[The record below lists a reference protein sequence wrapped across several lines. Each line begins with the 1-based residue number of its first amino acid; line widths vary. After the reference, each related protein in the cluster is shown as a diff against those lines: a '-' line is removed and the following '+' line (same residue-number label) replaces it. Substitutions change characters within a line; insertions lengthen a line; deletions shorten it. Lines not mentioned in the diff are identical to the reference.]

1 MNVVNRRSA
10 RGWVLGLSLV
20 NSRGCTGVDAP
31 LITVEVHLSGGLPSM
46 HMVGLPETAVRESK
60 DRVRS
65 ALINSGFKWPQSR
78 ITISLAPA
86 ELPKEGGGFDLPIA
100 LGILAASKQIPVKAL
115 DGCEFLGELSL
126 NGELRAVRGV
136 LPAAIRCR
144 DCKRI
149 LIIPEVN
156 SAEAAL
162 VQGGEKYSG
171 FSLLDIAEWLNG
183 MKQLKKCKPHPPYK
197 QPYLPDLCHV
207 IGLPGPKRALEV
219 AAAGS
224 HNLLMAGPPGTGKTL
239 LASRLPGILPPM
251 TERESLETA
260 ALASVS
266 QAGLDYRNWGIRP
279 FRTPHHSCSSV
290 ALAGGGSRPR
300 PGEISLAHNGVLF
313 LDELPEFGRH
323 TLEIL
328 REPIESGR
336 IVISRAARQA
346 TFPARFQ
353 LIAAMNPCPCGMSG
367 DDSGR
372 CNCSAEQI
380 QRYRSRISG
389 PLLDR
394 IDIQVEVLRPKTSI
408 LSAPTDDIE
417 NSETVRKR
425 VIEARLIQSARAG
438 RPNAL
443 LTNCDLEKFCHINGE
458 TLQLLEHAA
467 EQLYLSPRACHRI
480 LKVSRTIA
488 DLDHADNISSAHV
501 AEAIAFRRLSIVHDC
516 V

>member
-1 MNVVNRRSA
+1 M
-10 RGWVLGLSLV
+10 GLSLV
-20 NSRGCTGVDAP
+20 HSRGCVGVEAP
-31 LITVEVHLSGGLPSM
+31 LIIVEVHLSGGLPSM
-46 HMVGLPETAVRESK
+46 HLVGLPETAVRESK

-86 ELPKEGGGFDLPIA
+86 ELPKDGGGFDLAIA
-100 LGILAASKQIPVKAL
+100 LGILAASKQLPVDAL

-126 NGELRAVRGV
+126 NGELRSVRGV
-136 LPAAIRCR
+136 LPAAIRSR
-144 DCKRI
+144 DSKTT
-149 LIIPEVN
+149 LVVPAAN

-162 VQGGEKYSG
+162 VEGGDKYCG
-171 FSLLDIAEWLNG
+171 DSLLDIAAWLTG
-183 MKQLKKCKPHPPYK
+183 SKQLVKCQPHLSSESPD
-197 QPYLPDLCHV
+197 LPDLSDV
-207 IGLPGPKRALEV
+207 IGLPGPRRALEV
-219 AAAGS
+219 AAAGN
-224 HNLLMAGPPGTGKTL
+224 HHLLMAGPPGTGKTL
-239 LASRLPGILPPM
+239 LASRLAGILPPM
-251 TERESLETA
+251 TESESLETA

-266 QAGLDYRNWGIRP
+266 QTGLDYRNWGVRP
-279 FRTPHHSCSSV
+279 FRTPHHSCSGV

-367 DDSGR
+367 DESGR
-372 CNCSAEQI
+372 CMCSAEQI

-394 IDIQVEVLRPKTSI
+394 IDIQVEVLRPKISI
-408 LSAPTDDIE
+408 LSASTNNIE
-417 NSETVRKR
+417 NSKTVRQR
-425 VIEARLIQSARAG
+425 VISARNIQTRRTG
-438 RPNAL
+438 KSNAL
-443 LTNCDLEKFCHINGE
+443 MENSELEKHCKIAGE

-467 EQLYLSPRACHRI
+467 EQLFLSPRACHRI

-488 DLDHADNISSAHV
+488 DLDQAEVIHSGHV
-501 AEAIAFRRLSIVHDC
+501 AEAISFRRLSIVNEGI
-516 V
+516 

>member
-1 MNVVNRRSA
+1 M
-10 RGWVLGLSLV
+10 GLSLV
-20 NSRGCTGVDAP
+20 HSRGCTGVEAP
-31 LITVEVHLSGGLPSM
+31 LISVEVHLSGGLPSM

-86 ELPKEGGGFDLPIA
+86 ELPKDGGGFDLPIA
-100 LGILAASKQIPVKAL
+100 LGILAASKQIPDKAL
-115 DGCEFLGELSL
+115 EGCEFLGELSL

-136 LPAAIRCR
+136 LPAAIRSR
-144 DCKRI
+144 DCKRT
-149 LIIPEVN
+149 LIVPAVN

-162 VQGGEKYSG
+162 VKGGKKYCG
-171 FSLLDIAEWLNG
+171 NSLLAVSEWLAG
-183 MKQLKKCKPHPPYK
+183 SAELEKCKSHTSGELSC
-197 QPYLPDLCHV
+197 LPDLHDV
-207 IGLPGPKRALEV
+207 IGLPGPKRAMEV
-219 AAAGS
+219 AAAGN
-224 HNLLMAGPPGTGKTL
+224 HHLLMAGPPGTGKTL

-251 TERESLETA
+251 TEQESLETA

-266 QAGLDYRNWGIRP
+266 QSGLDYRLWGIRP
-279 FRTPHHSCSSV
+279 FRTPHHSCSGV

-336 IVISRAARQA
+336 IVISRAAKQA
-346 TFPARFQ
+346 MFPARFQ

-367 DDSGR
+367 DESGR
-372 CNCSAEQI
+372 CCCSAEQI
-380 QRYRSRISG
+380 QRYCSKISG

-408 LSAPTDDIE
+408 LSASTNNIE
-417 NSETVRKR
+417 SSETVRDR
-425 VIEARLIQSARAG
+425 VIHARQIQTERAG
-438 RPNAL
+438 KSNAMMEIG
-443 LTNCDLEKFCHINGE
+443 DLENYCQIKGK
-458 TLQLLEHAA
+458 TLDLLEQAA
-467 EQLYLSPRACHRI
+467 KQLYLSPRACHRI

-488 DLDHADNISSAHV
+488 DLAQSEKINARHM
-501 AEAIAFRRLSIVHDC
+501 AEAIAFRRLSIVEDR

>member
-1 MNVVNRRSA
+1 
-10 RGWVLGLSLV
+10 
-20 NSRGCTGVDAP
+20 
-31 LITVEVHLSGGLPSM
+31 
-46 HMVGLPETAVRESK
+46 VR
-60 DRVRS
+60 
-65 ALINSGFKWPQSR
+65 AAILNSGFKWPQSR

-100 LGILAASKQIPVKAL
+100 LGILAASEQIPDNVFG
-115 DGCEFLGELSL
+115 DYEFLGELSL
-126 NGELRAVRGV
+126 NGELRSVRGV

-144 DCKRI
+144 DSDRI
-149 LIIPEVN
+149 LIIPAVN
-156 SAEAAL
+156 EAEAAL
-162 VQGGEKYSG
+162 VEGGDKFYGVTLLEITAWLSG
-171 FSLLDIAEWLNG
+171 G
-183 MKQLKKCKPHPPYK
+183 KQLKQCKPHERGTPPS
-197 QPYLPDLCHV
+197 LPDIGDV

-251 TERESLETA
+251 TESESLEAA

-266 QAGLDYRNWGIRP
+266 QAGLDHRKWGIRP

-328 REPIESGR
+328 REPVESGR

-353 LIAAMNPCPCGMSG
+353 LVTAMNPCPCGMSG

-372 CNCSAEQI
+372 CNCSGEQI
-380 QRYRSRISG
+380 QRYRNRVSG

-394 IDIQVEVLRPKTSI
+394 IDIQVEVLRPTRSI
-408 LSAPTDDIE
+408 LSAPVNDIE
-417 NSETVRKR
+417 SSAVVRDR
-425 VIEARLIQSARAG
+425 VIGSRRIQSERAG
-438 RPNAL
+438 KANAL
-443 LTNCDLEKFCHINGE
+443 LSNSELEQFCHIEGK

-488 DLDHADNISSAHV
+488 DLDQDEHIGSEHV
-501 AEAIAFRRLSIVHDC
+501 AEAISFRSLSTAINGIY
-516 V
+516 

>member
-1 MNVVNRRSA
+1 M
-10 RGWVLGLSLV
+10 GLSLV
-20 NSRGCTGVDAP
+20 HSRACAGVDAP

-46 HMVGLPETAVRESK
+46 HLVGLPETAVRESK
-60 DRVRS
+60 DRVRA
-65 ALINSGFKWPQSR
+65 ALLNSGFKWPDSR

-100 LGILAASKQIPVKAL
+100 LGILAASKQIPDTAFE
-115 DGCEFLGELSL
+115 DHEFLGELSL
-126 NGELRAVRGV
+126 NGKLRSVRGV

-144 DCKRI
+144 DSDRT
-149 LIIPEVN
+149 LVIPLVN
-156 SAEAAL
+156 EAEAAL
-162 VQGGEKYSG
+162 VNGGEKFCG
-171 FSLLDIAEWLNG
+171 VSLLEIANWLTG
-183 MKQLKKCKPHPPYK
+183 SKQLKTCEPHPPGK
-197 QPYLPDLCHV
+197 PAVLPDLRDV

-219 AAAGS
+219 AAAGC

-251 TERESLETA
+251 TEAESLETA

-266 QAGLDYRNWGIRP
+266 QAGLDYRKWGIRP
-279 FRTPHHSCSSV
+279 FRTPHHSCSGV

-336 IVISRAARQA
+336 IVISRASRQA

-353 LIAAMNPCPCGMSG
+353 LITAMNPCMCGMAG
-367 DDSGR
+367 DESGR
-372 CNCSAEQI
+372 CQCSGEQI
-380 QRYRSRISG
+380 QRYKNRVSG

-394 IDIQVEVLRPKTSI
+394 IDIQIEVLRPKTSI
-408 LSAPTDDIE
+408 LNAPRG
-417 NSETVRKR
+417 NSECSAIVRER
-425 VIEARLIQSARAG
+425 VIEARRVQSDRAG
-438 RPNAL
+438 KANAL
-443 LTNCDLEKFCHINGE
+443 LDNGEIEQFCRINGKS
-458 TLQLLEHAA
+458 LSLLEHAV
-467 EQLYLSPRACHRI
+467 EQLFLSPRACHRI

-488 DLDHADNISSAHV
+488 DLDQAAEISIEHL
-501 AEAIAFRRLSIVHDC
+501 AEAISFRRLNNKQH
-516 V
+516 

>member
-1 MNVVNRRSA
+1 M
-10 RGWVLGLSLV
+10 GLSLV
-20 NSRGCTGVDAP
+20 HSRGCAGVEAP

-46 HMVGLPETAVRESK
+46 HLVGLPETAVRESK
-60 DRVRS
+60 DRVRA

-100 LGILAASKQIPVKAL
+100 LGILAASKQITGTAFG
-115 DGCEFLGELSL
+115 GCEFLGELSL
-126 NGELRAVRGV
+126 NGELRPVRGV
-136 LPAAIRCR
+136 LPAAIRSR
-144 DCKRI
+144 DSQRI
-149 LIIPEVN
+149 LIVPTGN
-156 SAEAAL
+156 AAEAAL
-162 VQGGEKYSG
+162 VKAGEKYCG
-171 FSLLDIAEWLNG
+171 DSLLQIAGWLNG
-183 MKQLKKCKPHPPYK
+183 LQQLGECRPQSPGKPAN
-197 QPYLPDLCHV
+197 QPDLCDV
-207 IGLPGPKRALEV
+207 IGLPGPKRALEI

-224 HNLLMAGPPGTGKTL
+224 HHLLMAGPPGTGKTL

-251 TERESLETA
+251 TEQESLETA

-266 QAGLDYRNWGIRP
+266 QAGLNLFSWGVRP

-290 ALAGGGSRPR
+290 ALAGGGTRPR

-336 IVISRAARQA
+336 IVISRAARQS

-353 LIAAMNPCPCGMSG
+353 LITAMNPCPCGMSG

-380 QRYRSRISG
+380 QRYRNRVSG

-394 IDIQVEVLRPKTSI
+394 IDIQVEVLRPTTSI
-408 LSAPTDDIE
+408 LSAPTDNIE
-417 NSETVRKR
+417 NSAKVRER
-425 VIEARLIQSARAG
+425 VIESRQVQHQRAG
-438 RPNAL
+438 KPNAL
-443 LTNCDLEKFCHINGE
+443 LTNAELSRFCHIEGE
-458 TLQLLEHAA
+458 SLHLLEHAA

-488 DLDHADNISSAHV
+488 DLDHAREISTGHI
-501 AEAIAFRRLSIVHDC
+501 AEAIAFRRLGATMPGL
-516 V
+516 

>member
-1 MNVVNRRSA
+1 M
-10 RGWVLGLSLV
+10 GLSLV
-20 NSRGCTGVDAP
+20 HSRGCAGVEAP

-46 HMVGLPETAVRESK
+46 HLVGLPETAVRESK
-60 DRVRS
+60 DRVRA

-100 LGILAASKQIPVKAL
+100 LGILAASQQIPGTYF

-126 NGELRAVRGV
+126 NGELRSVRGV
-136 LPAAIRCR
+136 LPAAVRSR
-144 DCKRI
+144 DSNRT
-149 LIIPEVN
+149 LVIPSCN
-156 SAEAAL
+156 AAEAAL
-162 VQGGEKYSG
+162 VKGGEKFHG
-171 FSLLDIAEWLNG
+171 VSLLEIANWISGGQRLES
-183 MKQLKKCKPHPPYK
+183 CKAETAGRPPR
-197 QPYLPDLCHV
+197 LPDLCDV

-219 AAAGS
+219 AAAGN
-224 HNLLMAGPPGTGKTL
+224 HHLLMAGPPGTGKTL

-251 TERESLETA
+251 TESESLEVA
-260 ALASVS
+260 ALASIS
-266 QAGLDYRNWGIRP
+266 HTGLDHRLWGIRP
-279 FRTPHHSCSSV
+279 FRTPHHSCSSA

-353 LIAAMNPCPCGMSG
+353 LVTAMNPCPCGMSG
-367 DDSGR
+367 DESGR
-372 CNCSAEQI
+372 CCCSAEQI

-394 IDIQVEVLRPKTSI
+394 IDIQIEVLRPEISI
-408 LSAPTDDIE
+408 LSAPANNIE
-417 NSETVRKR
+417 SSAKVRER
-425 VIEARLIQSARAG
+425 VIGARWIQNKRAG
-438 RPNAL
+438 KTNSL
-443 LTNCDLEKFCHINGE
+443 LSSSELVRFCPIEGD
-458 TLQLLEHAA
+458 TLRLLVDAA

-488 DLDHADNISSAHV
+488 DLDQAQAISSVHV
-501 AEAIAFRRLSIVHDC
+501 AEAISFRRLNTGSSYV
-516 V
+516 

>member
-1 MNVVNRRSA
+1 M
-10 RGWVLGLSLV
+10 GLSLV
-20 NSRGCTGVDAP
+20 HSRGCAGVDAP
-31 LITVEVHLSGGLPSM
+31 LVTVEVHLSGGLPSM

-78 ITISLAPA
+78 ITIALAPA

-100 LGILAASKQIPVKAL
+100 LGILAASKQIPDTKFEN
-115 DGCEFLGELSL
+115 CEFLGELSL
-126 NGELRAVRGV
+126 NGELRSVRGV
-136 LPAAIRCR
+136 LPAAIRSR
-144 DCKRI
+144 ENNHV
-149 LIIPEVN
+149 LIVPSVN
-156 SAEAAL
+156 AAEAGL
-162 VQGGEKYSG
+162 LKGGEKYCG
-171 FSLLDIAEWLNG
+171 NSLLDVANWLNG
-183 MKQLKKCKPHPPYK
+183 GQQLKPCEADIPGKPLH
-197 QPYLPDLCHV
+197 LPDLCNV
-207 IGLPGPKRALEV
+207 IGLPGAKRALEV

-224 HNLLMAGPPGTGKTL
+224 HHLLMTGPPGTGKTL

-251 TERESLETA
+251 TELESLEVA

-266 QAGLDYRNWGIRP
+266 HAGLDHRKWGIRP

-290 ALAGGGSRPR
+290 ALAGGGSRPQ

-353 LIAAMNPCPCGMSG
+353 LVTAMNPCPCGMSG
-367 DDSGR
+367 DESGR
-372 CNCSAEQI
+372 CICSAEQI
-380 QRYRSRISG
+380 QRYRNRVSG

-394 IDIQVEVLRPKTSI
+394 IDIQIAVVRPKKSI
-408 LSAPTDDIE
+408 LSAPAGNIE
-417 NSETVRKR
+417 SSEKVRER
-425 VIEARLIQSARAG
+425 VIESRQTQELRNG
-438 RPNAL
+438 KPNAL
-443 LTNCDLEKFCHINGE
+443 LTNSDLTRFCKISTD
-458 TLQLLEHAA
+458 TLQLLENAT
-467 EQLYLSPRACHRI
+467 EKLFLSPRACHRI

-488 DLDHADNISSAHV
+488 DLDQAANISSRHV
-501 AEAIAFRRLSIVHDC
+501 AEAIAFRQLSATTESYF
-516 V
+516 

>member
-1 MNVVNRRSA
+1 V
-10 RGWVLGLSLV
+10 GLSLV
-20 NSRGCTGVDAP
+20 HSRACAGVDAP

-46 HMVGLPETAVRESK
+46 HLVGLPETAVRESK
-60 DRVRS
+60 DRVRA
-65 ALINSGFKWPQSR
+65 ALLNSGFKWPDSR

-100 LGILAASKQIPVKAL
+100 LGILAASKQIPDTAFE
-115 DGCEFLGELSL
+115 DHEFLGELSL
-126 NGELRAVRGV
+126 NGKLRSVRGV

-144 DCKRI
+144 DSDRT
-149 LIIPEVN
+149 LVIPLVN
-156 SAEAAL
+156 EAEAAL
-162 VQGGEKYSG
+162 VNGGEKFCG
-171 FSLLDIAEWLNG
+171 VSLLEIANWLTG
-183 MKQLKKCKPHPPYK
+183 SKQLKTCEPHPPGK
-197 QPYLPDLCHV
+197 PAVLPDLRDV

-219 AAAGS
+219 AAAGC

-251 TERESLETA
+251 TEAESLETA

-266 QAGLDYRNWGIRP
+266 QAGLDYRKWGIRP
-279 FRTPHHSCSSV
+279 FRTPHHSCSGV

-336 IVISRAARQA
+336 IVISRASRQA

-353 LIAAMNPCPCGMSG
+353 LITAMNPCPCGMSG

-372 CNCSAEQI
+372 CRCSGEQI
-380 QRYRSRISG
+380 QRYKNRVSG

-394 IDIQVEVLRPKTSI
+394 IDIQIEVLRPKTSI
-408 LSAPTDDIE
+408 LNAPRG
-417 NSETVRKR
+417 NSECSAIVRER
-425 VIEARLIQSARAG
+425 VIEARRLQSDRAG
-438 RPNAL
+438 KANAL
-443 LTNCDLEKFCHINGE
+443 LDNGEIEQFCRINGKS
-458 TLQLLEHAA
+458 LSLLEHAV
-467 EQLYLSPRACHRI
+467 EQLFLSPRACHRI

-488 DLDHADNISSAHV
+488 DLDQAAEISIEHL
-501 AEAIAFRRLSIVHDC
+501 AEAISFRRLNNKQH
-516 V
+516 

>member
-1 MNVVNRRSA
+1 M
-10 RGWVLGLSLV
+10 GLSLV
-20 NSRGCTGVDAP
+20 HSRGCAGVEAP
-31 LITVEVHLSGGLPSM
+31 QITVEVHLSGGLPSM
-46 HMVGLPETAVRESK
+46 HLVGLPETAVRESK

-86 ELPKEGGGFDLPIA
+86 ELPKDGGGFDLPIA
-100 LGILAASKQIPVKAL
+100 LGILAASKQIPVTFL

-126 NGELRAVRGV
+126 NGELRSVRGV
-136 LPAAIRCR
+136 LPAAIRSR
-144 DCKRI
+144 DCNRT
-149 LIIPEVN
+149 LIVPDSN

-162 VQGGEKYSG
+162 VNGGEKYSG
-171 FSLLDIAEWLNG
+171 FSLLDISDWLAGN
-183 MKQLKKCKPHPPYK
+183 KQLEKCHPHPPGN
-197 QPYLPDLCHV
+197 PPSSPDLSDV

-219 AAAGS
+219 AAAGN
-224 HNLLMAGPPGTGKTL
+224 HHLLMAGPPGTGKTL
-239 LASRLPGILPPM
+239 LASRVPGILPPM

-266 QAGLDYRNWGIRP
+266 QGGLDYRNWGTRP
-279 FRTPHHSCSSV
+279 FRTPHHSCSGV

-313 LDELPEFGRH
+313 LDDLPEFGRH

-367 DDSGR
+367 DESGR
-372 CNCSAEQI
+372 CCCSAEQI
-380 QRYRSRISG
+380 QRYRSKVSG

-408 LSAPTDDIE
+408 LSASTKNIE
-417 NSETVRKR
+417 NSESVRHR
-425 VIEARLIQSARAG
+425 VISARNIQTERAG
-438 RPNAL
+438 KSNAMMD
-443 LTNCDLEKFCHINGE
+443 NRELEEHCTIDGE

-488 DLDHADNISSAHV
+488 DLEHADNIGSGHV
-501 AEAIAFRRLSIVHDC
+501 AEAIAFRRLNIVNDSRESGNLTY
-516 V
+516 

>member
-1 MNVVNRRSA
+1 
-10 RGWVLGLSLV
+10 LGLSLV
-20 NSRGCTGVDAP
+20 FSRGYAGVDAP
-31 LITVEVHLSGGLPSM
+31 LITIEVHLSGGLPSM
-46 HMVGLPETAVRESK
+46 HLVGLPETAVRESK
-60 DRVRS
+60 DRVRA

-78 ITISLAPA
+78 ITIALAPA

-100 LGILAASKQIPVKAL
+100 LGLLAASKQIP
-115 DGCEFLGELSL
+115 DSTFDQCEFLGELSL
-126 NGELRAVRGV
+126 NGELRPVRGV
-136 LPAAIRCR
+136 LPAAIQTRNSQR
-144 DCKRI
+144 S
-149 LIIPEVN
+149 LIIPAAN
-156 SAEAAL
+156 AAEAAL
-162 VQGGEKYSG
+162 VKGGKKYSG
-171 FSLLDIAEWLNG
+171 ASLLEVCRWLTG
-183 MKQLKKCKPHPPYK
+183 GQQLQSCQADTPAPLPA
-197 QPYLPDLCHV
+197 LPDLRDV

-224 HNLLMAGPPGTGKTL
+224 HNFLMIGPPGTGKTL

-251 TERESLETA
+251 TESESLEVA
-260 ALASVS
+260 ALASIS
-266 QAGLDYRNWGIRP
+266 HTGLDHRQWGVRP
-279 FRTPHHSCSSV
+279 FRTPHHSCSGV

-353 LIAAMNPCPCGMSG
+353 LVTAMNPCPCGMSG
-367 DDSGR
+367 DESGR
-372 CNCSAEQI
+372 CMCSGEQI
-380 QRYRSRISG
+380 QRYRNRVSG

-394 IDIQVEVLRPKTSI
+394 IDIQIEVLRPKTSI
-408 LSAPTDDIE
+408 LSSLTDGIE
-417 NSETVRKR
+417 SSASVRER
-425 VIEARLIQSARAG
+425 VIHARDIQFARAG
-438 RPNAL
+438 KTNAL
-443 LTNCDLEKFCHINGE
+443 MSNGELKQFCHIENE

-488 DLDHADNISSAHV
+488 DLDEAENINSSHV
-501 AEAIAFRRLSIVHDC
+501 AEAIAFRRLNTDQSYI
-516 V
+516 

>member
-1 MNVVNRRSA
+1 VR
-10 RGWVLGLSLV
+10 
-20 NSRGCTGVDAP
+20 SRGCVGVESP
-31 LITVEVHLSGGLPSM
+31 LITVEVHLSGGLPAL
-46 HMVGLPETAVRESK
+46 HLAGLPETAVRESK
-60 DRVRS
+60 HRVRS

-100 LGILAASKQIPVKAL
+100 LGILAASKQIPGA
-115 DGCEFLGELSL
+115 DFGNCEFLGELSL
-126 NGELRAVRGV
+126 NGELRSVRGV
-136 LPAAIRCR
+136 LPAAIRSR
-144 DCKRI
+144 DSNRT
-149 LIIPEVN
+149 LVIPDAN
-156 SAEAAL
+156 AAEAAL
-162 VQGGEKYSG
+162 VKGGEKYCG
-171 FSLLDIAEWLNG
+171 VSLLEIADWLKG
-183 MKQLKKCKPHPPYK
+183 SKQLKRCELSTPGKPPN
-197 QPYLPDLCHV
+197 LPDLCNV

-219 AAAGS
+219 AAAGF
-224 HNLLMAGPPGTGKTL
+224 HHLLMAGPPGTGKTL

-251 TERESLETA
+251 TERESLEAA
-260 ALASVS
+260 ALASIS
-266 QAGLDYRNWGIRP
+266 QAGLDHRNWGVRP

-353 LIAAMNPCPCGMSG
+353 LVTAMNPCPCGMSG

-380 QRYRSRISG
+380 QRYKNRVSG

-408 LSAPTDDIE
+408 LSVSTDNIE
-417 NSETVRKR
+417 SSEKVRER
-425 VIEARLIQSARAG
+425 VIESRRIQSQRAG
-438 RPNAL
+438 KPNAL
-443 LTNCDLEKFCHINGE
+443 LSNSELIQFCHIDDK

-467 EQLYLSPRACHRI
+467 QQLYLSPRACHRI

-488 DLDHADNISSAHV
+488 DLESAENINSSHL
-501 AEAIAFRRLSIVHDC
+501 AEAIAFRRLSSAMDVC
-516 V
+516 

>member
-1 MNVVNRRSA
+1 M
-10 RGWVLGLSLV
+10 LGLSLV
-20 NSRGCTGVDAP
+20 HSRGCVGVEAP
-31 LITVEVHLSGGLPSM
+31 LIIVEVHLSGGLPSM
-46 HMVGLPETAVRESK
+46 HLVGLPETAVRESK

-86 ELPKEGGGFDLPIA
+86 ELPKDGGGFDLAIA
-100 LGILAASKQIPVKAL
+100 LGILAASKQLPGKAL

-126 NGELRAVRGV
+126 NGELRSVRGV
-136 LPAAIRCR
+136 LPAAIRSR
-144 DCKRI
+144 DSKTT
-149 LIIPEVN
+149 LIVPAVN

-162 VQGGEKYSG
+162 VQGGDKYG
-171 FSLLDIAEWLNG
+171 GDSLLDIAGWLTG
-183 MKQLKKCKPHPPYK
+183 SKPLVKCQPHLPCEPPG
-197 QPYLPDLCHV
+197 LPDLRDV
-207 IGLPGPKRALEV
+207 IGLPGPRRALEV
-219 AAAGS
+219 AAAGN
-224 HNLLMAGPPGTGKTL
+224 HHLLMAGPPGTGKTL
-239 LASRLPGILPPM
+239 LASRLAGILPPM
-251 TERESLETA
+251 TESESLETA
-260 ALASVS
+260 ALVSVS
-266 QAGLDYRNWGIRP
+266 QTGLDYRNWGVRP
-279 FRTPHHSCSSV
+279 FRTPHHSCSGV

-336 IVISRAARQA
+336 IIISRAARQA

-367 DDSGR
+367 DESGR
-372 CNCSAEQI
+372 CMCSAEQI

-394 IDIQVEVLRPKTSI
+394 IDIQVEVLRPKISI
-408 LSAPTDDIE
+408 LSASTKNIE
-417 NSETVRKR
+417 NSETVRQR
-425 VIEARLIQSARAG
+425 VISARNIQTG
-438 RPNAL
+438 RTGKSNAL
-443 LTNCDLEKFCHINGE
+443 MENSELEKHCKIEGE

-467 EQLYLSPRACHRI
+467 EQLFLSPRACHRI

-488 DLDHADNISSAHV
+488 DLDQAETIDSGHV
-501 AEAIAFRRLSIVHDC
+501 AEAISFRRLSIVNEGI
-516 V
+516 

>member
-1 MNVVNRRSA
+1 M
-10 RGWVLGLSLV
+10 GLSLV
-20 NSRGCTGVDAP
+20 HSRGCAGVEAP

-46 HMVGLPETAVRESK
+46 HLVGLPETAVRESK
-60 DRVRS
+60 DRVRA

-100 LGILAASKQIPVKAL
+100 LGILAASEQIPNTRF
-115 DGCEFLGELSL
+115 DDCEFLGELSL
-126 NGELRAVRGV
+126 NGELRSVRGV
-136 LPAAIRCR
+136 LPAAIRSR
-144 DCKRI
+144 DSNRT
-149 LIIPEVN
+149 LIIPDCN

-162 VQGGEKYSG
+162 VKGGEKYCG
-171 FSLLDIAEWLNG
+171 ASLLEIANWING
-183 MKQLKKCKPHPPYK
+183 GQQLEPCEYQSCGKPPE
-197 QPYLPDLCHV
+197 LPDLCDV

-219 AAAGS
+219 AAAGG
-224 HNLLMAGPPGTGKTL
+224 HHLLMAGPPGTGKTL

-251 TERESLETA
+251 TESESLEVA

-266 QAGLDYRNWGIRP
+266 YAGLDHRLWGIRP

-313 LDELPEFGRH
+313 LDELPEYGRH

-328 REPIESGR
+328 REPIESGC
-336 IVISRAARQA
+336 IVISRAVRQA
-346 TFPARFQ
+346 RFPARFQ
-353 LIAAMNPCPCGMSG
+353 LVAAMNPCPCGMSG

-372 CNCSAEQI
+372 CNCSGEQI
-380 QRYRSRISG
+380 QRYKNRVSG

-394 IDIQVEVLRPKTSI
+394 IDIQVEVLRPKNSI
-408 LSAPTDDIE
+408 LSTSTDSIE
-417 NSETVRKR
+417 TSEIVRGRVITSRQTQIERAGKANAMLTNSELR
-425 VIEARLIQSARAG
+425 Q
-438 RPNAL
+438 
-443 LTNCDLEKFCHINGE
+443 FCHIENQN
-458 TLQLLEHAA
+458 LQLLEQAA

-480 LKVSRTIA
+480 LKVARTIA
-488 DLDHADNISSAHV
+488 DLDQATNIESRHL
-501 AEAIAFRRLSIVHDC
+501 AEAIAFRRLSLAMDV

>member
-1 MNVVNRRSA
+1 M
-10 RGWVLGLSLV
+10 GLSLV
-20 NSRGCTGVDAP
+20 HSRGCVGVEAP
-31 LITVEVHLSGGLPSM
+31 LIIVEVHLSGGLPSM
-46 HMVGLPETAVRESK
+46 HLVGLPETAVRESK

-86 ELPKEGGGFDLPIA
+86 ELPKDGGGFDLAIA
-100 LGILAASKQIPVKAL
+100 LGILAASKQLPVEAL

-126 NGELRAVRGV
+126 NGELRSVRGV
-136 LPAAIRCR
+136 LPAAIRSR
-144 DCKRI
+144 DSKTT
-149 LIIPEVN
+149 LVVPAAN

-162 VQGGEKYSG
+162 VEGGDKYSG
-171 FSLLDIAEWLNG
+171 DSLLDIAGWLTGSN
-183 MKQLKKCKPHPPYK
+183 QLVKCQPHLPCEPPG
-197 QPYLPDLCHV
+197 LPDLRDV
-207 IGLPGPKRALEV
+207 IGLPGPRRALEV
-219 AAAGS
+219 AAAGN
-224 HNLLMAGPPGTGKTL
+224 HHLLMAGPPGTGKTL
-239 LASRLPGILPPM
+239 LASRLAGILPPM
-251 TERESLETA
+251 TESESLETA

-266 QAGLDYRNWGIRP
+266 QTGLDYRNWGVRP
-279 FRTPHHSCSSV
+279 FRTPHHSCSGV

-346 TFPARFQ
+346 TFPACFQ

-367 DDSGR
+367 DESGR
-372 CNCSAEQI
+372 CMCSAEQI

-394 IDIQVEVLRPKTSI
+394 IDIQVEVLRPKISI
-408 LSAPTDDIE
+408 LSASTKNIE
-417 NSETVRKR
+417 NSETVRQR
-425 VIEARLIQSARAG
+425 VISARNIQTG
-438 RPNAL
+438 RTGKSNAMME
-443 LTNCDLEKFCHINGE
+443 NRELEKHCKVASE

-467 EQLYLSPRACHRI
+467 EQLFLSPRACHRI

-488 DLDHADNISSAHV
+488 DLDQAETIDSGHV
-501 AEAIAFRRLSIVHDC
+501 AEAISFRRLSIVNEGI
-516 V
+516 

>member
-1 MNVVNRRSA
+1 M
-10 RGWVLGLSLV
+10 GLSLV
-20 NSRGCTGVDAP
+20 YSRGCTGVEAP
-31 LITVEVHLSGGLPSM
+31 LILVEVHLAGGLPSM

-78 ITISLAPA
+78 ITIALAPA

-100 LGILAASKQIPVKAL
+100 LGILSASKQIPGERF
-115 DGCEFLGELSL
+115 DDCEFLGELSL
-126 NGELRAVRGV
+126 NGELRSVRGV
-136 LPAAIRCR
+136 LPAAIRSR
-144 DCKRI
+144 DSNRT
-149 LIIPEVN
+149 LVIPTVN
-156 SAEAAL
+156 ATEAAL
-162 VQGGEKYSG
+162 VKGGEKYGGATLLEVANWISG
-171 FSLLDIAEWLNG
+171 GRALEPCEFQSRG
-183 MKQLKKCKPHPPYK
+183 KPPL
-197 QPYLPDLCHV
+197 LPDLCDV

-224 HNLLMAGPPGTGKTL
+224 HHLLMAGPPGTGKTL

-251 TERESLETA
+251 TESESLEVA

-266 QAGLDYRNWGIRP
+266 HTGLDHRLWGIRP

-290 ALAGGGSRPR
+290 ALAGGGSRPK

-313 LDELPEFGRH
+313 MDELPEFGRH

-353 LIAAMNPCPCGMSG
+353 LVTAMNPCPCGMSG
-367 DDSGR
+367 DESGR

-380 QRYRSRISG
+380 QRYRNRISG

-408 LSAPTDDIE
+408 LSAPLNNIE
-417 NSETVRKR
+417 SSADVRNR
-425 VIEARLIQSARAG
+425 VIESRQIQHQRAG
-438 RPNAL
+438 KPNAL
-443 LTNCDLEKFCHINGE
+443 LTNAELSSFCHIEGE

-488 DLDHADNISSAHV
+488 DLDGATDINSEHV
-501 AEAIAFRRLSIVHDC
+501 AEAISFRRLNAGQNCI
-516 V
+516 